1 MILRLFFLT
10 WLLAVPAA
18 TAAAAQPVFPPASPI
33 GLEPAGDLK
42 LADRFPGFED
52 PDRKMIV
59 SIIDLPAARYEEVLN
74 TAFAES
80 PPGLRNVTRESFPY
94 QNGIG
99 YLLTAD
105 ATEEGIEWRRFYLI
119 AIPFGTPADA
129 QFVAFVKVGV
139 PQPAREI
146 YSDEA
151 VRRMLA
157 SMTFRD
163 VPVEEQLDQLP
174 YRLSELSG
182 FRVARAAGGAVFL
195 IDGAGNDMNRQSYMI
210 VSVGAGAA
218 ANAEERARGAR
229 NLLAAAPLRDITIQN
244 AESMRLSNSPAYEIR
259 AQAQNAAG
267 AAVSLVQWV
276 RFGSGGFM
284 QIVGVG
290 PRADWDGLFPRFRAV
305 RDGIA
310 PR

>member
-1 MILRLFFLT
+1 MMLRLFLLT

-18 TAAAAQPVFPPASPI
+18 TAAAQPVFPPASPV
-33 GLEPAGDLK
+33 GLEPAASLK

-52 PDRKMIV
+52 PDRKVIV
-59 SIIDLPAARYEEVLN
+59 SIIELPAARYEEVLN

-105 ATEEGIEWRRFYLI
+105 ATEEGVEWRRFYLI
-119 AIPFGTPADA
+119 AIPFGAPADA

-139 PQPAREI
+139 PQAAREV

-163 VPVEEQLDQLP
+163 VPVDEQLQQLP
-174 YRLSELSG
+174 FRLSELSG

-195 IDGAGNDMNRQSYMI
+195 IDGAGSDMNRQPYMI
-210 VSVGAGAA
+210 VSVGAGAP
-218 ANAEERARGAR
+218 ANADERARGAR
-229 NLLAAAPLRDITIQN
+229 SLLASAPLRDITIQN
-244 AESMRLSNSPAYEIR
+244 AEAMRLSNSPAYEIR

-290 PRADWDGLFPRFRAV
+290 PRADWEGLFPRFRAV
-305 RDGIA
+305 RDGIG

>member
-1 MILRLFFLT
+1 MILRLLLLT

-18 TAAAAQPVFPPASPI
+18 TAAAQPAFPTGSPI

-42 LADRFPGFED
+42 LTNRFPGFED
-52 PDRKMIV
+52 PDRKTVV
-59 SIIDLPAARYEEVLN
+59 SMLDLPAARYEEILN

-80 PPGLRNVTRESFPY
+80 PPGLRNVTRESFAY
-94 QNGIG
+94 RNGIG

-105 ATEEGIEWRRFYLI
+105 ATEEGVEWRRFYLI
-119 AIPFGTPADA
+119 AIPFGVPADA
-129 QFVAFVKVGV
+129 QFVAFVKVSV
-139 PQPAREI
+139 AQAARDV

-157 SMTFRD
+157 SVTFRD
-163 VPVEEQLDQLP
+163 VPIEEQLGQLP
-174 YRLSELSG
+174 YQLSELSG
-182 FRVARAAGGAVFL
+182 FRVARAAGGAAFL
-195 IDGAGNDMNRQSYMI
+195 IDGVGNDMNRQPYMV
-210 VSVGAGAA
+210 VSVGSGAT
-218 ANAEERARGAR
+218 ANAEERARAAR

-244 AESMRLSNSPAYEIR
+244 AEQMRLSNSPAYEIR

-267 AAVSLVQWV
+267 APVSLVQWV

-290 PRADWDGLFPRFRAV
+290 PQADWEGLFPRFRAV
-305 RDGIA
+305 RDGIG

>member
-1 MILRLFFLT
+1 MILRLLLLI

-18 TAAAAQPVFPPASPI
+18 TAAAQPAFPTGSPV

-42 LADRFPGFED
+42 PANRFPGFED
-52 PDRKMIV
+52 PDRKVVV

-94 QNGIG
+94 RNGIG

-105 ATEEGIEWRRFYLI
+105 ATEEGLEWRRFYLI
-119 AIPFGTPADA
+119 AIPFGAPADA
-129 QFVAFVKVGV
+129 QFVAFVKVTV
-139 PQPAREI
+139 SQAARDL
-146 YSDEA
+146 YSDET

-157 SMTFRD
+157 SVTFRD
-163 VPVEEQLDQLP
+163 VPIEEQLNQLP

-182 FRVARAAGGAVFL
+182 FRVARASGGAVFL
-195 IDGAGNDMNRQSYMI
+195 IDGAGADMNRQPYMI
-210 VSVGAGAA
+210 VSVGTGAT
-218 ANAEERARGAR
+218 ANAEERARAAR

-244 AESMRLSNSPAYEIR
+244 AEAMRLSGSPTYEIR
-259 AQAQNAAG
+259 AQAQNAGG
-267 AAVSLVQWV
+267 APVSLVQWV

-290 PRADWDGLFPRFRAV
+290 PRADWEALFPRFRAV
-305 RDGIA
+305 RDGIG

>member
-1 MILRLFFLT
+1 MILRLFLLT
-10 WLLAVPAA
+10 FLLAIPAA
-18 TAAAAQPVFPPASPI
+18 TATAQPVFPPASPI
-33 GLEPAGDLK
+33 GFEPAAGLK

-52 PDRKMIV
+52 PDRKAIV

-74 TAFAES
+74 TAFAEA

-94 QNGIG
+94 QSGIG

-119 AIPFGTPADA
+119 AIPFGAPADA

-139 PQPAREI
+139 PQAAREV
-146 YSDEA
+146 YSDET

-157 SMTFRD
+157 SMTFRE
-163 VPVEEQLDQLP
+163 VPVEEQLGQLP
-174 YRLSELSG
+174 YQLSELSG
-182 FRVARAAGGAVFL
+182 FRVARAAGGAAFL
-195 IDGAGNDMNRQSYMI
+195 IDGAGSDMNRHPYMV
-210 VSVGAGAA
+210 VSVGSGAT
-218 ANAEERARGAR
+218 ANAEERARAAR
-229 NLLAAAPLRDITIQN
+229 NLLAAAPLRDITIQS

-267 AAVSLVQWV
+267 EPVSLVQWV

-290 PRADWDGLFPRFRAV
+290 PRADWEALFPRFRAV
-305 RDGIA
+305 RDGIG

>member
-10 WLLAVPAA
+10 WLLAIPAA
-18 TAAAAQPVFPPASPI
+18 TSAAQPAFPPGSPI

-42 LADRFPGFED
+42 RTDRFPGFED
-52 PDRKMIV
+52 PDRKAVV

-74 TAFAES
+74 TAFTQS

-94 QNGIG
+94 QSGIG

-105 ATEEGIEWRRFYLI
+105 ATEEGVEWRRFYLI
-119 AIPFGTPADA
+119 AIPVGAPADA
-129 QFVAFVKVGV
+129 QFVAYIKVSV
-139 PQPAREI
+139 AQAAREI

-157 SMTFRD
+157 SVTFRD

-195 IDGAGNDMNRQSYMI
+195 IDGAGNDMNRQPYMI
-210 VSVGAGAA
+210 VSVGSGAA
-218 ANAEERARGAR
+218 ANAEDRARGSR

-267 AAVSLVQWV
+267 VPVSLVQWV

-290 PRADWDGLFPRFRAV
+290 PRADWESLFPRFRAV
-305 RDGIA
+305 RDGIG

>member
-1 MILRLFFLT
+1 MILRLFLLT

-18 TAAAAQPVFPPASPI
+18 TATAQPAFPTGSPI
-33 GLEPAGDLK
+33 GLEPAADLK
-42 LADRFPGFED
+42 PTDRFPGFED
-52 PDRKMIV
+52 PDRKAIV
-59 SIIDLPAARYEEVLN
+59 SILDLPAAGYEEVLKS
-74 TAFAES
+74 AFAET

-94 QNGIG
+94 RSGIG

-105 ATEEGIEWRRFYLI
+105 ATEEGVEWRRFYLI
-119 AIPFGTPADA
+119 AVPFGVPADS

-139 PQPAREI
+139 PQAAREV
-146 YSDEA
+146 YSDEV
-151 VRRMLA
+151 VRGMLA
-157 SMTFRD
+157 STTFRT
-163 VPVEEQLDQLP
+163 VPVEEQLNQLP

-182 FRVARAAGGAVFL
+182 FRVARASGGAVFL
-195 IDGAGNDMNRQSYMI
+195 IDGAGSDMNRQPYMV
-210 VSVGAGAA
+210 VSVGQGAT
-218 ANAEERARGAR
+218 ANAEDRARAAR

-244 AESMRLSNSPAYEIR
+244 AEAMRLAGSPAYEIR
-259 AQAQNAAG
+259 AHAQNAAG
-267 AAVSLVQWV
+267 EAVSLVQWV

-290 PRADWDGLFPRFRAV
+290 PQAAWEGLFPRFRAV

>member
-1 MILRLFFLT
+1 MILRLFLLT

-18 TAAAAQPVFPPASPI
+18 TAAAQSIFPTGSPI
-33 GLEPAGDLK
+33 GLEPAAGLK
-42 LADRFPGFED
+42 QTDRFRGFED
-52 PDRKMIV
+52 PDRKVIV

-74 TAFAES
+74 TAFTES
-80 PPGLRNVTRESFPY
+80 PPGLRNMARESFPY
-94 QNGIG
+94 RSGIG

-119 AIPFGTPADA
+119 AIPVGAPADA
-129 QFVAFVKVGV
+129 QFVAFIKVAV
-139 PQPAREI
+139 PQAARDA

-157 SMTFRD
+157 SVTFRD
-163 VPVEEQLDQLP
+163 VPIQEQLDQLP
-174 YRLSELSG
+174 YKLSELSG
-182 FRVARAAGGAVFL
+182 FRVARAASGAVFL
-195 IDGAGNDMNRQSYMI
+195 VDGAGNDMNRHPYMI
-210 VSVGAGAA
+210 VSVGSGAT
-218 ANAEERARGAR
+218 ANAEDRARAAR
-229 NLLAAAPLRDITIQN
+229 NLLAAAPLRDITIQS
-244 AESMRLSNSPAYEIR
+244 AEPMRLSNSPAYEIR

-290 PRADWDGLFPRFRAV
+290 PRADWEGLFPRFRAV
-305 RDGIA
+305 RDGIG

>member
-1 MILRLFFLT
+1 MILRLFLLT

-18 TAAAAQPVFPPASPI
+18 TAAAQPAFPTGSPV
-33 GLEPAGDLK
+33 GLEPIGDLK
-42 LADRFPGFED
+42 PVDRLQGFAD
-52 PDRKMIV
+52 PDRKVIV

-74 TAFAES
+74 TAFGES
-80 PPGLRNVTRESFPY
+80 PPGLRNVQRESFPY
-94 QNGIG
+94 RNGIG

-105 ATEEGIEWRRFYLI
+105 ATEEGIEWRRFFLI
-119 AIPFGTPADA
+119 AVPFGVPADS

-139 PQPAREI
+139 PQAARDV

-174 YRLSELSG
+174 FRLSELSG
-182 FRVARAAGGAVFL
+182 FRVARATGGAAFL
-195 IDGAGNDMNRQSYMI
+195 IDGAGSDMNRQSYMI
-210 VSVGAGAA
+210 VSVGSGAT
-218 ANAEERARGAR
+218 ANAEDRARAAR
-229 NLLAAAPLRDITIQN
+229 NLLAAAPLRNITIQS
-244 AESMRLSNSPAYEIR
+244 AEAMRLSNSPAYEIR

-267 AAVSLVQWV
+267 GAVTLVQWV

-284 QIVGVG
+284 QIVGVS
-290 PRADWDGLFPRFRAV
+290 PRVDWEGLFPRFRAV
-305 RDGIA
+305 RDGIG

>member
-1 MILRLFFLT
+1 MILRLLLLT

-18 TAAAAQPVFPPASPI
+18 TAAAQPAFPTGSPI

-42 LADRFPGFED
+42 LTNRFPGFED
-52 PDRKMIV
+52 PDRKTVV
-59 SIIDLPAARYEEVLN
+59 SMLDLPAARYEEVLN
-74 TAFAES
+74 SAFAGS
-80 PPGLRNVTRESFPY
+80 PPGLRNVTRESFAY
-94 QNGIG
+94 RSGIG

-105 ATEEGIEWRRFYLI
+105 ATEEGAEWRRFYLI
-119 AIPFGTPADA
+119 AVPFGVPADA
-129 QFVAFVKVGV
+129 QFVAFVKVSV
-139 PQPAREI
+139 AQESRDV

-157 SMTFRD
+157 SVTFRD
-163 VPVEEQLDQLP
+163 VPIEEQLGQLP
-174 YRLSELSG
+174 YQLSELSG

-195 IDGAGNDMNRQSYMI
+195 IDGAGSDMNRQPYMV
-210 VSVGAGAA
+210 VSVGSGAT
-218 ANAEERARGAR
+218 ANAEDRARAAR

-244 AESMRLSNSPAYEIR
+244 AEQMRLSNSPAYEIR

-290 PRADWDGLFPRFRAV
+290 PRTDWESLFPRFRAV
-305 RDGIA
+305 RDGIG

>member
-1 MILRLFFLT
+1 MILRLF
-10 WLLAVPAA
+10 LLIGLVTATV
-18 TAAAAQPVFPPASPI
+18 TAALAQTVFPPASPV
-33 GLEPAGDLK
+33 GLAPAAGLK

-52 PDRKMIV
+52 PDRKVIV

-80 PPGLRNVTRESFPY
+80 PPGLRNVSRESFPY
-94 QNGIG
+94 QSGIG

-119 AIPFGTPADA
+119 AIPFGAPADA
-129 QFVAFVKVGV
+129 QFVAFIKVSV
-139 PQPAREI
+139 PQAAREV

-163 VPVEEQLDQLP
+163 VPVDEQLGRLP
-174 YRLSELSG
+174 FRLSELSG

-195 IDGAGNDMNRQSYMI
+195 IEGAGSDMNRQPYMI
-210 VSVGAGAA
+210 VSVGSGAT
-218 ANAEERARGAR
+218 ANAEDRARAAR
-229 NLLAAAPLRDITIQN
+229 NLLAAAPLRDITIQT

-259 AQAQNAAG
+259 AQAQNATG

-290 PRADWDGLFPRFRAV
+290 PRAEWEALFPRFRAV
-305 RDGIA
+305 RDGIG

>member
-1 MILRLFFLT
+1 MILRLLLVT

-18 TAAAAQPVFPPASPI
+18 AAAAQPVFPTGSPI

-42 LADRFPGFED
+42 LTNRFPGFED
-52 PDRKMIV
+52 PDRKTVV
-59 SIIDLPAARYEEVLN
+59 SLIDLPAARYEEVLN
-74 TAFAES
+74 SAFAGS

-105 ATEEGIEWRRFYLI
+105 ATEEGAEWRRFYLI
-119 AIPFGTPADA
+119 AIPFGAPADT
-129 QFVAFVKVGV
+129 QFVAFVKVSV
-139 PQPAREI
+139 AQASRDV

-157 SMTFRD
+157 SVTFRD
-163 VPVEEQLDQLP
+163 VPIQEQLGQLP
-174 YRLSELSG
+174 YQLSELSG

-195 IDGAGNDMNRQSYMI
+195 IDGAGDDMNRQSYMV
-210 VSVGAGAA
+210 VSVGSGAT
-218 ANAEERARGAR
+218 ANAEERARAAR

-244 AESMRLSNSPAYEIR
+244 AEQMRLSNSAAYEIR
-259 AQAQNAAG
+259 AEAQNAVG

-290 PRADWDGLFPRFRAV
+290 PRADWEALFPRFRAV
-305 RDGIA
+305 RDGIG